1 MLQKTIWKA
10 SLLVVVV
17 VSIGIGISLQSS
29 LAQDIEGEN
38 YTLAPV
44 VVDDLERPIFMTQ
57 ADDETG
63 RLFILE
69 QPGRI
74 RIVEDGE
81 LLDESFL
88 DLTDVT
94 GVTANER
101 GLLGLAFH
109 PEFSENGY
117 FYVNYTKSSN
127 GDTVVARYSVSE
139 DDPNLADHDSE
150 SVIIEIQQPFGNH
163 NGGMIEFGPDGYL
176 YIGMGD
182 GGSAGDPQ
190 NNGQNDSTLLGAM
203 LRIDV
208 DGDAPYAI
216 PEDNPFIDAADSL
229 PEIWSIGL
237 RNPWRF
243 SFDMETGDLYIG
255 DVGQNQYEEIDFQ
268 PADSTGGENY
278 GWSVYEASHSFSGG
292 TVDDSIFPI
301 VEYDRDDG
309 CSVTGGYVYRGEAL
323 PELDGVY
330 LYGDY
335 CTGTVWWLRQTDEG
349 EWEGDI
355 LFDTDINISSFG
367 QDLAGEVYI
376 VDHRGGVYL
385 LVNEE

>member
-1 MLQKTIWKA
+1 MFQKTIWKA
-10 SLLVVVV
+10 GLLVVVV
-17 VSIGIGISLQSS
+17 ISIAVGINLQSS
-29 LAQDIEGEN
+29 SAQDIDGEN
-38 YTLAPV
+38 YTLEPI
-44 VVDDLERPIFMTQ
+44 VVDGLERPIFVTQ
-57 ADDETG
+57 VDDETE
-63 RLFILE
+63 RLFIIE

-94 GVTANER
+94 GITANER

-163 NGGMIEFGPDGYL
+163 NGGMIEFGSDGYL

-203 LRIDV
+203 LRIDI
-208 DGDAPYAI
+208 DSDAPYAI
-216 PEDNPFIDAADSL
+216 PEDNPFTDTPDSL
-229 PEIWSIGL
+229 SEIWATGL

-268 PADSTGGENY
+268 PADSIGGENY
-278 GWSVYEASHSFSGG
+278 GWSIYEANHSFSGG
-292 TVDDSIFPI
+292 TVDDTIFPI
-301 VEYDRDDG
+301 IEYDRDDG

-385 LVNEE
+385 LVYEE